1 MTMKLSAS
9 ETCRLGHLNDSL
21 RMLVTKDSDGQYL
34 GRQAPSDVIDLLDSN
49 LSNRW
54 GEYKTHCVSAKRNG

>member
-1 MTMKLSAS
+1 
-9 ETCRLGHLNDSL
+9 
-21 RMLVTKDSDGQYL
+21 MLVTKDSDGQYL